1 MKSPSDQT
9 RPVLEL
15 ERLDKSFDGL
25 KAVDA
30 LSFGVMPGTIT
41 SLIGGNGAGK
51 TTAFNLITGNIAPDS
66 GSVRFRGERIDG
78 LPPHRIARLG
88 ISRGFQELRLFNR
101 LTALDNVLA
110 AVPDQR
116 GEGIMQALVG
126 GRALREDNG
135 RHKARAG
142 EILDGLT
149 IRAQTDTL
157 AERLS
162 YGQQKLLALGRL
174 LAARGEFLL
183 LDEPTAGLSPAMVED
198 FCQRLRQLVEEG
210 RTILLIEHNVE
221 IVMRLSDWVIVM
233 HQGGKIAEGPPE
245 EVRRN
250 VAVMHTYLGIAD

>member
-25 KAVDA
+25 KAVDE

-126 GRALREDNG
+126 GRALRD
-135 RHKARAG
+135 RK
-142 EILDGLT
+142 
-149 IRAQTDTL
+149 
-157 AERLS
+157 S
-162 YGQQKLLALGRL
+162 
-174 LAARGEFLL
+174 
-183 LDEPTAGLSPAMVED
+183 V
-198 FCQRLRQLVEEG
+198 V
-210 RTILLIEHNVE
+210 
-221 IVMRLSDWVIVM
+221 
-233 HQGGKIAEGPPE
+233 
-245 EVRRN
+245 
-250 VAVMHTYLGIAD
+250 